1 MSLSK
6 LWELVMDREAWRA
19 AVHGVTKSHTWLSVW
34 AELKAMCLS
43 FLINFWSFQ
52 IAVKLILWFFI
63 LNVLFFTS
71 RGPTD
76 FCKTF
81 FKLKGSGVTVLWRLL
96 LYISVNQPEVYTC
109 AVPPESSS
117 PSTPVSSPMLW
128 LWMLVPWAL
137 QMSALPSHSWHL
149 LDPAW
154 VPLSALWPGNSLQI
168 ARWVICG
175 HCLPLLSGITVLCSL
190 KSNVWNWI
198 LCILSRFLAVSNR
211 RLTSIPSWSEAE
223 VLLVSSSLF
232 SHSVLRFPS
241 YHTGCGSSQAEVRR
255 RQVGWRADSLPWGT
269 AIILP
274 GLLLTPHLVLWVL

>member
-1 MSLSK
+1 MLWVTKFSTLPGDSADYFRPGVSLRACS
-6 LWELVMDREAWRA
+6 LCGFWRA
-19 AVHGVTKSHTWLSVW
+19 VYPLWVVSTHMHTHTHALMLISTRLS
-34 AELKAMCLS
+34 
-43 FLINFWSFQ
+43 
-52 IAVKLILWFFI
+52 
-63 LNVLFFTS
+63 
-71 RGPTD
+71 P
-76 FCKTF
+76 
-81 FKLKGSGVTVLWRLL
+81 WRLC
-96 LYISVNQPEVYTC
+96 V
-109 AVPPESSS
+109 A
-117 PSTPVSSPMLW
+117 VSSPMLW